1 MRIEHKLSPA
11 AVQSFKAAI
20 EQLNALR
27 VEYLQALGL
36 AKEAETK
43 SQTLQQSLGQQLGL
57 IQQTEGL
64 PTPIQP
70 YHLSEDCTKL
80 VGEIA
85 DPPQK
90 SDPPAADP
98 PAAIEPARI
107 AAAPVEARVNGAG
120 IDHA

>member
-11 AVQSFKAAI
+11 AAQSFKAAV
-20 EQLNALR
+20 EQLNNLR
-27 VEYLQALGL
+27 AEYLQALGL

-43 SQTLQQSLGQQLGL
+43 SLTLQQSIGQQLAL
-57 IQQTEGL
+57 IQQTESL

-70 YHLSEDCTKL
+70 YHLSEDCSKL
-80 VGEIA
+80 IGEV
-85 DPPQK
+85 P

-107 AAAPVEARVNGAG
+107 AAAPAEPRVNGAG
-120 IDHA
+120 VDHA